1 MRAATAKTAYGP
13 GPQPAGVV
21 TAIDQDP
28 KAIDQALRQHL
39 PLVKR
44 VVRRLLVHKPANVEA
59 DELVNWGLDGLLQ
72 ALQRFDPTR
81 QVEFEAYA
89 RMRIRGA
96 ILDRLR
102 ATDFMARSLRRKAN
116 KLERAYH
123 VLEGRLGRP
132 ATEDEVAA
140 ELGVTVDELRE
151 QLAAIG
157 RSGVVGLED
166 LGEAPAQEQPDVAD
180 ILDVERADPLAA
192 LLSRERAKLVADAID
207 RLPERER
214 SVIALYYRE
223 GITMREV
230 AAVLGVTES
239 RVSQLHSQALMRLG
253 GSLGQHFKEES

>member
-1 MRAATAKTAYGP
+1 MRAATVRSAYA
-13 GPQPAGVV
+13 PAPVV
-21 TAIDQDP
+21 PAPEHDP
-28 KAIDQALRQHL
+28 RALDELLRAHL

-44 VVRRLLVHKPANVEA
+44 VVRRLLVHKPANIEA

-72 ALQRFDPTR
+72 ALQRFDPSR

-89 RMRIRGA
+89 RLRIRGA

-116 KLERAYH
+116 KLERAYQT
-123 VLEGRLGRP
+123 LEGRLGRP
-132 ATEDEVAA
+132 ATEEEVAEEMA
-140 ELGVTVDELRE
+140 MPLDELRD
-151 QLAAIG
+151 LLSAIG

-166 LGEAPAQEQPDVAD
+166 LGEAPAQEQPALED

-214 SVIALYYRE
+214 NVIALYYRE

-239 RVSQLHSQALMRLG
+239 RVSQLHSQALLRLG
-253 GSLGQHFKEES
+253 GQLGRHFGEEDS

>member
-1 MRAATAKTAYGP
+1 MRAATANSAYAP
-13 GPQPAGVV
+13 PARGIV
-21 TAIDQDP
+21 ALERDP
-28 KAIDQALRQHL
+28 KALDEALRVHL

-72 ALQRFDPTR
+72 ALQRFDATR

-89 RMRIRGA
+89 RLRIRGA

-123 VLEGRLGRP
+123 ALEARLGRP
-132 ATEDEVAA
+132 ASEDEVAA
-140 ELGVTVDELRE
+140 ELEITLDELRE
-151 QLAAIG
+151 LLSAIG
-157 RSGVVGLED
+157 RSGVIGLED
-166 LGEAPAQEQPDVAD
+166 LGEAPAQEQPALED

-192 LLSRERAKLVADAID
+192 LLSRERARLVADAIG

-230 AAVLGVTES
+230 AEVLGVTES
-239 RVSQLHSQALMRLG
+239 RVSQLHSQALLRLG
-253 GSLGQHFKEES
+253 GQLGQHFAEEKER

>member
-1 MRAATAKTAYGP
+1 MMSASAGKAYTASPDPTLG
-13 GPQPAGVV
+13 
-21 TAIDQDP
+21 QDP
-28 KAIDQALRQHL
+28 LAIEEALRVHL
-39 PLVKR
+39 PLVKK
-44 VVRRLLVHKPANVEA
+44 VVRRMLVHKPPNVES

-72 ALQRFDPTR
+72 ALRRFDPSR

-89 RMRIRGA
+89 RLRIRGA

-123 VLEGRLGRP
+123 SLEAKLGRP
-132 ATEDEVAA
+132 ASEEEVAA
-140 ELGVTVDELRE
+140 ELEIDVGELQD

-166 LGEAPAQEQPDVAD
+166 LGEAPAQEQPALED
-180 ILDVERADPLAA
+180 ILDVERADPLDA
-192 LLSRERAKLVADAID
+192 LLSRERAKLVADAIQ

-230 AAVLGVTES
+230 AEVLGVTES
-239 RVSQLHSQALMRLG
+239 RVSQLHSQALLRLG
-253 GSLGQHFKEES
+253 GTLGQHFGEEKA

>member
-1 MRAATAKTAYGP
+1 MRAETVQSAYT
-13 GPQPAGVV
+13 PAMLAG
-21 TAIDQDP
+21 AEPDP
-28 KAIDQALRQHL
+28 KALDQALRTHL

-44 VVRRLLVHKPANVEA
+44 VVRRLLVHKPANIEA

-72 ALQRFDPTR
+72 ALQRFDPSR

-89 RMRIRGA
+89 RLRIRGA

-116 KLERAYH
+116 KLERAYQS
-123 VLEGRLGRP
+123 LEAKLGRP
-132 ATEDEVAA
+132 ASEDEVAA
-140 ELGVTVDELRE
+140 EMEIAVDELRD
-151 QLAAIG
+151 LLSAIG

-166 LGEAPAQEQPDVAD
+166 LGEAPAQEQPALED

-192 LLSRERAKLVADAID
+192 LLSRERAKLVADAIE
-207 RLPERER
+207 RLPARER
-214 SVIALYYRE
+214 SVIGLYYRE

-239 RVSQLHSQALMRLG
+239 RVSQLHSQALLRLG
-253 GSLGQHFKEES
+253 GQLGRHFGEEAR

>member
-1 MRAATAKTAYGP
+1 MRAASVRSAYAPGAVVNTAER
-13 GPQPAGVV
+13 
-21 TAIDQDP
+21 DP
-28 KAIDQALRQHL
+28 KALDQLLRTHL

-44 VVRRLLVHKPANVEA
+44 VVRRLLVHKPANIEA

-72 ALQRFDPTR
+72 ALQRFDPGR

-89 RMRIRGA
+89 RLRIRGA

-116 KLERAYH
+116 KLERAYQT
-123 VLEGRLGRP
+123 LEGRLGRP
-132 ATEDEVAA
+132 ATEEEVAA
-140 ELGVTVDELRE
+140 EMALPLDELRE
-151 QLAAIG
+151 LLSAIG

-166 LGEAPAQEQPDVAD
+166 LGEAPAQEQPALED

-214 SVIALYYRE
+214 NVIALYYRE

-239 RVSQLHSQALMRLG
+239 RVSQLHTKAILRLKG
-253 GSLGQHFKEES
+253 RLRDEIEPAAIG

>member
-1 MRAATAKTAYGP
+1 MRAATAKTVY
-13 GPQPAGVV
+13 GPQPVGLSPIEQNSQVL
-21 TAIDQDP
+21 
-28 KAIDQALRQHL
+28 DQALRTHL

-72 ALQRFDPTR
+72 ALQRFDSTR

-89 RMRIRGA
+89 RLRIRGA

-116 KLERAYH
+116 KLERAYQT
-123 VLEGRLGRP
+123 LEGRLGRP
-132 ATEDEVAA
+132 ATEEEVAA
-140 ELGVTVDELRE
+140 ELEMGVDELRDV
-151 QLAAIG
+151 LSAIG

-166 LGEAPAQEQPDVAD
+166 LGEAPAQEQPAIED
-180 ILDVERADPLAA
+180 ILDVERVDPLAA

-239 RVSQLHSQALMRLG
+239 RVSQLHSQALLRLG
-253 GSLGQHFKEES
+253 GTLGQQFSKEDS

>member
-13 GPQPAGVV
+13 QPVGLSPIEQNPQVL
-21 TAIDQDP
+21 
-28 KAIDQALRQHL
+28 DQALRTHL

-72 ALQRFDPTR
+72 ALQRFDSTR

-89 RMRIRGA
+89 RLRIRGA

-116 KLERAYH
+116 KLERAYQT
-123 VLEGRLGRP
+123 LEGRLGRP
-132 ATEDEVAA
+132 ATEEEVAA
-140 ELGVTVDELRE
+140 ELEMGVDELRDV
-151 QLAAIG
+151 LSAIG

-166 LGEAPAQEQPDVAD
+166 LGEAPAQEQPAIED
-180 ILDVERADPLAA
+180 ILDVERVDPLAA

-239 RVSQLHSQALMRLG
+239 RVSQLHSQALLRLG
-253 GSLGQHFKEES
+253 GTLGQHFSKEDS